1 MSLLDVQG
9 FAIARI
15 EHTPEKPKQ
24 PLRLEKPSASVA
36 CYGALDEE
44 E

>member
-15 EHTPEKPKQ
+15 EPTPEKLKQ
-24 PLRLEKPSASVA
+24 PLQLEKPSASVA
-36 CYGALDEE
+36 GYGALNKGE
-44 E
+44 